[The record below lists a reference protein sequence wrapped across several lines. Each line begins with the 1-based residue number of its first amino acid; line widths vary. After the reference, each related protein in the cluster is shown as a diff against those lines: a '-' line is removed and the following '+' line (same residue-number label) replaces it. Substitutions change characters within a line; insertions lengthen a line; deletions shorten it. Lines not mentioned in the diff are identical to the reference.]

1 MVYVPFRH
9 SHSLKKKVE
18 ETAGMIS
25 ENAGR
30 RCARNLKSARRE
42 DRTGAKNSATA
53 RMIDEIPGR
62 TGWKDEAN
70 VARTEWKAGVKAAR
84 TEWEVIEAARRDVA
98 VTCARVVRKGAA
110 IKVAK
115 EAVVAAVV
123 NAEGEKVEDNEINA
137 TFCTPVC

>member
-70 VARTEWKAGVKAAR
+70 VARTG
-84 TEWEVIEAARRDVA
+84 WELIEAARRDVA

>member
-1 MVYVPFRH
+1 
-9 SHSLKKKVE
+9 
-18 ETAGMIS
+18 MIS
-25 ENAGR
+25 ENARR
-30 RCARNLKSARRE
+30 RCARNLKSARKPVSNGVRNSGNREKNDVMNSWNIAKTARRE

-70 VARTEWKAGVKAAR
+70 VARTG
-84 TEWEVIEAARRDVA
+84 WELIEAARRDVA

-137 TFCTPVC
+137 TFCAPVC